1 MEKLLKSD
9 DWKGLIKTDEDTL
22 LRKTGA
28 IFENAKQ
35 TTIKWE
41 TNTDKENFIYR
52 DKEDRRHYHIS
63 VANPPHPQIP
73 TYTAGQHEIAHMAFD
88 TFTGKSCKEFFAR
101 WVDKFPKSYKYKPL
115 AKEMFEMLAN
125 VIEDE
130 RIESLLGDIY
140 HGTWKRFVQYK
151 SDVGKGYVQPKDI
164 DPCNAIL
171 CVRFGRIDL
180 CPKEWRKEAIKA
192 LRDVEMTGMNGLLT
206 CGERYVDK
214 IVYPW
219 LLKNGHTI
227 PIRYVMDGSCMKK
240 TKDFNGKCDHRMLGN
255 DAEDGKDT
263 PKKAKSL
270 DDCKKEGKNDVKK
283 CVGDMEK
290 HARTLKEKPENTMPE
305 DAGVITYLNR
315 YDGRIKIDINRA
327 IARGINKVFKDIQ
340 SKTRTKLY
348 EYGETMDIPSVIRR
362 KCKGYGNIFRA
373 QKIKNDLTLVVSI
386 DVSGSMH
393 GEPVDSARK
402 MCATIFK
409 AIEGLKGIK
418 FHCFVWNGGDGHL
431 AITEVNKLEE
441 CRSINCEG
449 PGATP
454 TPEAMAFSVARLKQL
469 GGKNRVLIFITDGSP
484 DGGGEGTKTVRKWVR
499 EARKDGTVVIG
510 MYPSAGDEGDDY
522 GMKDM
527 FGAGHFM
534 LFQDMD
540 KASGKIINVFKQLVM
555 KQVKGRG

>member
-1 MEKLLKSD
+1 MTEKLLKSE

-41 TNTDKENFIYR
+41 TNPDQENFIYR
-52 DKEDRRHYHIS
+52 DKHDKRHYHIS
-63 VANPPHPQIP
+63 VADPPHPLIP
-73 TYTAGQHEIAHMAFD
+73 KYTAGQHEIAHMAFD
-88 TFTGKSCKEFFAR
+88 SFTGKSCKEFFAR
-101 WVDKFPKSYKYKPL
+101 WVDKFPDNYKYKPL

-140 HGTWKRFVQYK
+140 HGTGKRFVQYK
-151 SDVGKGYVQPKDI
+151 KAIGEKYEKMKEP
-164 DPCNAIL
+164 DPCGGIL

-192 LRDVEMTGMNGLLT
+192 LEDVRMTGKNGLLT

-214 IVYPW
+214 ILYPW

-227 PIRYVMDGSCMKK
+227 PIKWVTSGGCFTKA
-240 TKDFNGKCDHRMLGN
+240 KDFNGKCDHRMLG
-255 DAEDGKDT
+255 DDGEPAPKDV
-263 PKKAKSL
+263 KSL
-270 DDCKKEGKNDVKK
+270 DECKKDGANDVKK
-283 CVGDMEK
+283 CIGDMEK
-290 HARTLKEKPENTMPE
+290 HARKLGEEVKNQMPE
-305 DAGVITYLNR
+305 DAGIITYLNR
-315 YDGRIKIDINRA
+315 YDGSIKIDINRA

-362 KCKGYGNIFRA
+362 KCKGYGNIFKA

-441 CRSINCEG
+441 CRNINCEG

-469 GGKNRVLIFITDGSP
+469 GGKNKVLIFITDGSP

-510 MYPSAGDEGDDY
+510 MYPSAGSDGDDY

-540 KASGKIINVFKQLVM
+540 RASGKIINVFKQLVM